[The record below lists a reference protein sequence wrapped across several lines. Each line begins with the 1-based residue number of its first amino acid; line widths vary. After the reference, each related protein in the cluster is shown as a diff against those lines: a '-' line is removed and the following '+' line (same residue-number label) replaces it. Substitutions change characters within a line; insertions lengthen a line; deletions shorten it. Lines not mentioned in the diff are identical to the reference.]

1 MTKLLFL
8 GTLLFSTVCLNA
20 QDTES
25 YQEVPNPVAVNPV
38 LWSEVKVPQVSWGST
53 DIRYKKEEPAA
64 ISGIKKNINLT
75 AWKGEKVSAQL
86 VVWTPETLNNLTFT
100 VSDLT
105 SGSETISKDDIRT
118 SFVRYVMTDELNK
131 DGLGACG
138 YRNSADFDST
148 LVADVLD
155 HLTPSLVIP
164 ANSAQGGWISVRVPQ
179 YAKAGKYTGTVTVR
193 NGDTALSELKLT
205 VNVKNRI
212 LPVPSEWAFH
222 LDLWQNPYAV
232 ARYYGVEP
240 FSDKHFELMRP
251 LMKLYAD
258 AGGKVITAS
267 IMHKPWNGQ
276 TYDAFESMVTWLK
289 KADGTWYFDYMVFDK
304 WVEFMMSTG
313 VRKQISCF
321 SMVPWR
327 LSFQYFDQASNS
339 FKYLNAKPGEAA
351 YEEFWITM
359 LKSFAQHLKE
369 KGWFEITHIAM
380 DERLMKDMQETLKV
394 IR

>member
-155 HLTPSLVIP
+155 HLTPSLLIP
-164 ANSAQGGWISVRVPQ
+164 ANSSQ
-179 YAKAGKYTGTVTVR
+179 
-193 NGDTALSELKLT
+193 
-205 VNVKNRI
+205 
-212 LPVPSEWAFH
+212 
-222 LDLWQNPYAV
+222 
-232 ARYYGVEP
+232 
-240 FSDKHFELMRP
+240 
-251 LMKLYAD
+251 
-258 AGGKVITAS
+258 
-267 IMHKPWNGQ
+267 
-276 TYDAFESMVTWLK
+276 
-289 KADGTWYFDYMVFDK
+289 
-304 WVEFMMSTG
+304 
-313 VRKQISCF
+313 
-321 SMVPWR
+321 
-327 LSFQYFDQASNS
+327 
-339 FKYLNAKPGEAA
+339 
-351 YEEFWITM
+351 
-359 LKSFAQHLKE
+359 
-369 KGWFEITHIAM
+369 
-380 DERLMKDMQETLKV
+380 
-394 IR
+394 